1 MDAQASRRCRG
12 LIGFGASLINLAN
25 THNSIAESK
34 RTPHLQ
40 VPRFWKSL
48 TLALGLLLVLAIW
61 QRGWLPFRPA
71 SLTSIALTPQEI
83 SLPKGLNRQFHLIG
97 KYSDGKIRDLTT
109 SAKWTSTNTNAM
121 SIDDTGLAT
130 ATGVGDTT
138 VWVTSG
144 STAAES
150 RISVTPPA
158 LVGLAI
164 SPFNLSVGRG
174 TKLQF
179 RVTGTASDSASGDLT
194 DKVKFFS
201 TNPSAVAVDSSG
213 SARAVGFGTSVIRAE
228 YEGITAQTSLT
239 VTLDRNGFAG
249 VLMSRGDLARTAQNL
264 NETIL
269 TPANVNSNAFGKKF
283 ANPVDGYV
291 FAQPL
296 YVPALP
302 IPGHGNRNVV
312 YVATENNS
320 VYAFDADSAGPPLWN
335 VNLGVPAPL
344 WTLPCKDIQPTVGIT
359 STPAIDL
366 GSNTMYVV
374 ARTLKGRTN
383 YYYLHALDIA
393 SGTEKFGGP
402 VEISATVSGTA
413 EGNHEGK
420 ITFDPLL
427 QLQRP
432 GLVLAGGSIYIAFG
446 SDCDFGLFHG
456 WLFAYDARTLAQ
468 KNLFIPT
475 PDGEHGGIWQSGAA
489 PAIDLDGNMYLVTGD
504 GEFDANVG
512 GQDYGDSILK
522 LSLRAPSLAPTDYF
536 SPFNQR
542 KLLDDNQDLGTG
554 GVILLPDQPG
564 VHPHLLLTAGK
575 DGTIYLI
582 DRNSLGHFKSS
593 SDNQIVQSLQHKFV
607 HRIHSSAAFWAGA
620 DQSWVYLGGVSDSL
634 KAFALNDGKLS
645 DSPTSQSEITFG
657 YPGPTPTVSAN
668 GKLNGIVWAL
678 SSNPGSPD
686 QVLNAYDARDLG
698 KLLYSSNQA
707 ANDRDKADRQVKF
720 VVPTIANGKVY
731 FGTRDH
737 LDVYGLLH

>member
-1 MDAQASRRCRG
+1 MH
-12 LIGFGASLINLAN
+12 IASL
-25 THNSIAESK
+25 
-34 RTPHLQ
+34 
-40 VPRFWKSL
+40 WKV
-48 TLALGLLLVLAIW
+48 LALVSSLALLLASW
-61 QRGWLPFRPA
+61 QTGWLPFRSS
-71 SLTSIALTPQEI
+71 SLTSIALTPQEA

-97 KYSDGKIRDLTT
+97 KYSDGKIRDLTA
-109 SAKWTSTNTNAM
+109 SAKWISTNTNAM

-138 VWVTSG
+138 VRVTSG
-144 STAAES
+144 STTAES
-150 RISVTPPA
+150 KISIIPPA

-164 SPFNLSVGRG
+164 SPFSLSVGRG

-179 RVTGTASDSASGDLT
+179 RVTGTASDSASSDIT
-194 DKVKFFS
+194 DKVQFIS
-201 TNPSAVAVDSSG
+201 TNPSVAVVDGSG
-213 SARAVGFGTSVIRAE
+213 AARALGIGTSVIRATYQGVTTE
-228 YEGITAQTSLT
+228 TSLS
-239 VTLDRNGFAG
+239 VTRNRDGFSG
-249 VLMSRGDLARTAQNL
+249 VLMSRGDEMRTSDNL
-264 NETIL
+264 NESIL
-269 TPANVNSNAFGKKF
+269 TLANVNAGTFGKLF

-291 FAQPL
+291 YAQPL
-296 YVPALP
+296 YVPAIT
-302 IPGHGNRNVV
+302 IPEHGNHNVV

-320 VYAFDADSAGPPLWN
+320 VYAFDADQPGPPLWN
-335 VNLGVPAPL
+335 VILGPPAPL

-359 STPAIDL
+359 STPVIDL

-393 SGTEKFGGP
+393 NGTEKFGGP
-402 VEISATVSGTA
+402 VEISGTASGTA
-413 EGNHEGK
+413 EGSHEGK

-475 PDGEHGGIWQSGAA
+475 PDGENGGIWQSGAA
-489 PAIDLDGNMYLVTGD
+489 PAVDLYGNMYLVTGD
-504 GEFDANVG
+504 GEFDANIG
-512 GQDYGDSILK
+512 GRDYGDSILK
-522 LSLRAPSLAPTDYF
+522 LPLDAPTFAPTDYF

-575 DGTIYLI
+575 DGTIYLV
-582 DRNSLGHFKSS
+582 DRDSLGHFKSA
-593 SDNQIVQSLQHKFV
+593 SDTQIVQSLQHKFV
-607 HRIHSSAAFWAGA
+607 HRIHSSAAFWAGT
-620 DQSWVYLGGVSDSL
+620 DKSWVYLGGVSDSL
-634 KAFALNDGKLS
+634 KAFSLTAGKLS
-645 DSPTSQSEITFG
+645 DLPTSQSEITFG
-657 YPGPTPTVSAN
+657 YPGPTPAISAN

-678 SSNPGSPD
+678 SSDPGSPD
-686 QVLNAYDARDLG
+686 QVLNAYDARDLS
-698 KLLYSSNQA
+698 KVLYRSNQA
-707 ANDRDKADRQVKF
+707 ANNRDRADKQVKF
-720 VVPTIANGKVY
+720 VVPTVANGKVY